1 MDLIEREPELR
12 ALHERLRRVAGGS
25 GHTVLLGGEAGIG
38 KTSLLQALAAQR
50 GEAAL
55 WWGACDDLQ
64 TPHPLAPLHDIARSA
79 DVSFRA
85 ALVEAGSRAALF
97 EAVLAELQR
106 SRRPVLVVIE
116 DAHWADD
123 ATLDL
128 LKFVSRR
135 IDRAPCL
142 LVVSFRDDQISP
154 GHPLRRLLGELPTGR
169 FTRLDVP
176 RLSPAGV
183 ESLAVRAL
191 RSPAGIH
198 AATRGNPLFVT
209 ELLRHGSGEVPRAVQ
224 DLVLARYSHLGAE
237 AQALVDLVSVVP
249 TRIERPLLDQLHG
262 FDVAPIEQCLNSGLL
277 TTTASGGFCFR
288 HELARAAIEGSL
300 SMPHARSLHA
310 AVLHALEGDAG
321 HGASL
326 ARLVHHATRAGDD
339 EAVLR
344 LAPEAAR
351 LAEQRGALREAAA
364 HYGTALRH
372 VARSKGGED
381 AARTVLW
388 LDGYARGCERT
399 TQLDELIAAR
409 VRLSELQRRAG
420 NPEAEA
426 QNLIQL
432 ALAYAL
438 ALRHADAKAAS
449 RRATELLEALPAGAA
464 LVAAYR
470 TDATLLLLD
479 RHVAASMERAQ
490 QALEL
495 AESLGLADAAL
506 GASVSLGT
514 ATVLVDHAAGSARLR
529 RALQQALA
537 KGLHKVA
544 SQIYTN
550 LGSTSCEVFR
560 LEESQHFLSA
570 GLAFAAEHEIDI
582 HRSFSVAWLA
592 LCEAY
597 RGRWDEAMAHAL
609 EVIRQ
614 PDAWVTSRV
623 TALVAAGRVQA
634 RRGDPGA
641 SETLDEAL
649 ALAASGGEIRHVAPV
664 RAARAEAA
672 FIGGDR
678 AAAREEAEHA
688 LAACIEHEHPWL
700 AGELAYWMQR
710 GGWPGP
716 VPATCAEPFRL
727 QMTGRWADAA
737 AAWEALGCP
746 YEQARALSE
755 GDTAAQLDALK
766 RFESMDARPATEELR
781 RVLRARG
788 ASVPRGARA
797 TTQANPHGLT
807 ARELEV
813 LTLLCEGLKNAAI
826 AERLVRSVRTVDHHL
841 AAIYAKLGVASR
853 TEALA
858 AALQAGIVHQEW
870 ASGEVNV
877 GKVAVGARG
886 LAV

>member
-1 MDLIEREPELR
+1 MDLVEREPELR
-12 ALHERLRRVAGGS
+12 TLHELLRRVAGGA

-38 KTSLLQALAAQR
+38 KTSLLQALAEQR
-50 GEAAL
+50 GDAVL

-64 TPHPLAPLHDIARSA
+64 TPHPFSPLHDIVRSA
-79 DVSFRA
+79 EVSFRP
-85 ALVEAGSRAALF
+85 ALVEHGNRASLF

-128 LKFVSRR
+128 LKFVGRR
-135 IDRAPCL
+135 IDRVPCL
-142 LVVSFRDDQISP
+142 LVVSFRDDQMSP

-224 DLVLARYSHLGAE
+224 DLVLARYAHLGDDAK
-237 AQALVDLVSVVP
+237 ALVDLASVVP
-249 TRIERPLLDQLHG
+249 TRIERRLLDQLRG
-262 FDVAPIEQCLNSGLL
+262 FDVATIEECLNSGLL

-300 SMPHARSLHA
+300 SMPQARSLHV
-310 AVLHALEGDAG
+310 AVLRALEGDAS

-339 EAVLR
+339 DAVLR

-372 VARSKGGED
+372 VAGTKGGED
-381 AARTVLW
+381 AARTAAW
-388 LDGYARGCERT
+388 LDAYARGCERT
-399 TQLDELIAAR
+399 AQLDEMIAAR
-409 VRLSELQRRAG
+409 VRLSELHRRSG
-420 NPEAEA
+420 NAEAEA
-426 QNLIQL
+426 QNLTQL

-449 RRATELLEALPAGAA
+449 RRATELLEGLAPGAP

-479 RHVAASMERAQ
+479 RRASASVRKAR

-495 AESLGLADAAL
+495 AERLGLDDAAL
-506 GASVSLGT
+506 GSSVSLGT
-514 ATVLVDHAAGSARLR
+514 ATVLVDPAAGSAILR
-529 RALQQALA
+529 AALEKALA
-537 KGLHKVA
+537 LGLHKVA

-560 LEESQHFLSA
+560 FDAAHHYLSA
-570 GLAFAAEHEIDI
+570 GLDFAAEHEIDI
-582 HRSFSVAWLA
+582 HRSFSLAWLA
-592 LCEAY
+592 LCEVH
-597 RGRWDEAMAHAL
+597 RGRWDDAMARAL

-649 ALAASGGEIRHVAPV
+649 ALASSGGEIRHLAPV

-678 AAAREEAEHA
+678 AAAREEAEHM

-700 AGELAYWMQR
+700 AGELAYWMRR
-710 GGWPGP
+710 GGWPGAT
-716 VPATCAEPFRL
+716 PAICAEPFRL
-727 QMTGRWADAA
+727 QMAGRWADAA

-755 GDTAAQLDALK
+755 GDISAQLDALK
-766 RFESMDARPATEELR
+766 RFESMDAKPAADELR
-781 RVLRARG
+781 RVLRAHG

-797 TTQANPHGLT
+797 TTQSNPHGLT

-813 LTLLCEGLKNAAI
+813 LVLLCEGLKNAAI

-858 AALQAGIVHQEW
+858 AALHAGIVHQEW
-870 ASGEVNV
+870 ASADFNV

>member
-1 MDLIEREPELR
+1 MDLVEREPELR
-12 ALHERLRRVAGGS
+12 ALLDQLRRVAGGV

-38 KTSLLQALAAQR
+38 KTSLLQALAQQR
-50 GEAAL
+50 GDAAM

-64 TPHPLAPLHDIARSA
+64 TPHPLAPLHDIARTA

-85 ALVEAGSRAALF
+85 ALDEGSRASLF
-97 EAVLAELQR
+97 EGVLAELQR

-116 DAHWADD
+116 DVHWADD
-123 ATLDL
+123 ATLDM
-128 LKFVSRR
+128 LKFISRR

-142 LVVSFRDDQISP
+142 LVVSFRDDQMSP

-198 AATRGNPLFVT
+198 AATRGNPFFVT

-224 DLVLARYSHLGAE
+224 DLVLARYAHLDAD
-237 AQALVDLVSVVP
+237 AKAFVDLASVVP
-249 TRIERPLLDQLHG
+249 TRIERPLLDQLRR
-262 FDVAPIEQCLNSGLL
+262 FDVASIEACLNSGLL
-277 TTTASGGFCFR
+277 TTTPTGAFCFR

-300 SMPHARSLHA
+300 SLPYARSLHA
-310 AVLHALEGDAG
+310 AVLHALESNRT

-339 EAVLR
+339 DAVLR
-344 LAPEAAR
+344 HAPEAAR

-372 VARSKGGED
+372 VAGTKGCED
-381 AARTVLW
+381 PARTALW
-388 LDGYARGCERT
+388 LDAYARGCDS
-399 TQLDELIAAR
+399 TQQLEELIAAR
-409 VRLSELQRRAG
+409 VRLSELHPRSG
-420 NPEAEA
+420 NAEAEG
-426 QNLIQL
+426 QNLTQL

-438 ALRHADAKAAS
+438 ALRHDDAKAAS
-449 RRATELLEALPAGAA
+449 RRATRLLETLPPGAP
-464 LVAAYR
+464 LVTAYR
-470 TDATLLLLD
+470 TEATLLLLD
-479 RHVAASMERAQ
+479 RYPAASIEKAR

-495 AESLGLADAAL
+495 AERLGLADAAL
-506 GASVSLGT
+506 SASLSLGT
-514 ATVLVDHAAGSARLR
+514 ATVFVDYSAGSARLQGE
-529 RALQQALA
+529 LQKALA
-537 KGLHKVA
+537 GGLHKIA

-560 LEESQHFLSA
+560 LEEAQHCLSA
-570 GLAFAAEHEIDI
+570 GIDFAAEHEIDL

-592 LCEAY
+592 LCEAHQ
-597 RGRWDEAMAHAL
+597 GRWDDAMAHAL
-609 EVIRQ
+609 AVIRQ
-614 PDAWVTSRV
+614 PDAWATSRI
-623 TALVAAGRVQA
+623 TALIAAGRVQA

-641 SETLDEAL
+641 RETLDEAL
-649 ALAASGGEIRHVAPV
+649 ALAATGGEIRHLAPV

-672 FIGGDR
+672 CIGGDR
-678 AAAREEAEHA
+678 GAAREEAEHA
-688 LAACIEHEHPWL
+688 IAACIEHEHPWL

-710 GGWPGP
+710 GGWQGAPP
-716 VPATCAEPFRL
+716 TPCAEPFRL
-727 QMTGRWADAA
+727 QLGGRWADAA

-746 YEQARALSE
+746 YEQARALAD
-755 GDTAAQLDALK
+755 GDTAAQLDALR
-766 RFESMDARPATEELR
+766 RFEAMGARPAAEELR

-797 TTQANPHGLT
+797 TTQSNPHGLT

-813 LTLLCEGLKNAAI
+813 LMLLCQGLKNAAI

-870 ASGEVNV
+870 ASPEINV

>member
-1 MDLIEREPELR
+1 MDLVEREPELR
-12 ALHERLRRVAGGS
+12 ALHGHLRRVASGT

-38 KTSLLQALAAQR
+38 KTSLLQALAEQR
-50 GEAAL
+50 GDAVL

-64 TPHPLAPLHDIARSA
+64 TPHPFTPLHDIARSA

-85 ALVEAGSRAALF
+85 VLLEVGSRASLF

-106 SRRPVLVVIE
+106 SRQPVLVVIE

-123 ATLDL
+123 ATLDM

-142 LVVSFRDDQISP
+142 LIVSFRDDQMGP

-224 DLVLARYSHLGAE
+224 DLVLARYAHLGRDAK
-237 AQALVDLVSVVP
+237 ALVDLACVVP

-262 FDVAPIEQCLNSGLL
+262 FDVAAIEECLNSGLL
-277 TTTASGGFCFR
+277 TTTPTGGFCFR
-288 HELARAAIEGSL
+288 HELARAAIEGAL

-310 AVLHALEGDAG
+310 AVLHALESDGG

-339 EAVLR
+339 DAVLR

-351 LAEQRGALREAAA
+351 LAEQRGAFREAAA

-372 VARSKGGED
+372 AARTKGGED
-381 AARTVLW
+381 AARTALW
-388 LDGYARGCERT
+388 LDAYARGCERT
-399 TQLDELIAAR
+399 AQLDELIAAR
-409 VRLSELQRRAG
+409 VRLSELHRRAG
-420 NPEAEA
+420 NAQAEA
-426 QNLIQL
+426 KNLTQL

-438 ALRHADAKAAS
+438 ALRPADAKAAS
-449 RRATELLEALPAGAA
+449 RRATELLVTLPLGAH

-470 TDATLLLLD
+470 TDATLLLHD
-479 RHVAASMERAQ
+479 RHAVASMKKAR

-495 AESLGLADAAL
+495 AERLGLDDAAL
-506 GASVSLGT
+506 SASVSLGT
-514 ATVLVDHAAGSARLR
+514 AMVFVDYAAGSARLQD
-529 RALQQALA
+529 ALQKALA
-537 KGLHKVA
+537 MGLHKIA

-560 LEESQHFLSA
+560 LEESQHYLSA
-570 GLAFAAEHEIDI
+570 GLEFAAEHEIDL
-582 HRSFSVAWLA
+582 HRSFSLAWLA
-592 LCEAY
+592 LCEA
-597 RGRWDEAMAHAL
+597 RQGRWDDAIAHAL

-641 SETLDEAL
+641 SDTLDEAL
-649 ALAASGGEIRHVAPV
+649 ALASSGGEIRHLAPV

-672 FIGGDR
+672 CIGGDR

-710 GGWPGP
+710 GGWQGA

-727 QMTGRWADAA
+727 QMSGRWAEAA

-755 GDTAAQLDALK
+755 GDIEAQVDALK
-766 RFESMDARPATEELR
+766 RFESMGAKPAADELR
-781 RVLRARG
+781 RLLRARG
-788 ASVPRGARA
+788 ASLPRGARA
-797 TTQANPHGLT
+797 TTQSNPHGLT

-813 LTLLCEGLKNAAI
+813 LMLLCEGLKNAAI

-841 AAIYAKLGVASR
+841 TAIYAKLGVASR

-858 AALQAGIVHQEW
+858 AALQARIVHQEW
-870 ASGEVNV
+870 AGVEINV